1 DKTDTIEVRSMS
13 EEERITLVPT
23 SSMDFEKQVLILR
36 SFVVLTDMG
45 KNPVHYK
52 RVVSM
57 TRTARSQISG
67 TNSFFVGLG
76 FLKRVDK
83 GTYLPAK
90 ELVEFF
96 SKTPGEEDFLVLRPL
111 LEKSALFATVK
122 NLMLVHG
129 EATEKETIE
138 YVLRE
143 SGEKTESRAR
153 RALDWLE
160 KAGLVFINPRG
171 QLLIR
176 E

>member
-1 DKTDTIEVRSMS
+1 
-13 EEERITLVPT
+13 
-23 SSMDFEKQVLILR
+23 
-36 SFVVLTDMG
+36 
-45 KNPVHYK
+45 
-52 RVVSM
+52 
-57 TRTARSQISG
+57 
-67 TNSFFVGLG
+67 
-76 FLKRVDK
+76 
-83 GTYLPAK
+83 
-90 ELVEFF
+90 
-96 SKTPGEEDFLVLRPL
+96 LVLRPL

-122 NLMLVHG
+122 NLILVHG